1 MKTIATIPIDK
12 MEEQCVNFCIQ
23 YVHNSLPKMCY
34 LVKVFMKDIRLS
46 WDQHSNYF
54 SFREKNMVQT
64 KKVKDL
70 NDNICHFIIIQNNI
84 FII

>member
-1 MKTIATIPIDK
+1 MKTMATIPIDK

-54 SFREKNMVQT
+54 SFMRKILSRHRMLKT
-64 KKVKDL
+64 
-70 NDNICHFIIIQNNI
+70 
-84 FII
+84 